1 MIMPK
6 STVRLVGNVRKK
18 SHLTRSLDCYGK
30 LTLMKRAV
38 AGNTSGENLC
48 SLGDELSKLCNI
60 LVINAG
66 NLILAEDANLLSSVR
81 LTHCR
86 TLIIVSFHRKN
97 LTFPT
102 HDFYIDLCAVSLA

>member
-1 MIMPK
+1 
-6 STVRLVGNVRKK
+6 
-18 SHLTRSLDCYGK
+18 
-30 LTLMKRAV
+30 MKRAV
-38 AGNTSGENLC
+38 ARNTSGENLR
-48 SLGDELSKLCNI
+48 SLGDELSKLCNV

-81 LTHCR
+81 LTHCG
-86 TLIIVSFHRKN
+86 TLIIVSFHLKN